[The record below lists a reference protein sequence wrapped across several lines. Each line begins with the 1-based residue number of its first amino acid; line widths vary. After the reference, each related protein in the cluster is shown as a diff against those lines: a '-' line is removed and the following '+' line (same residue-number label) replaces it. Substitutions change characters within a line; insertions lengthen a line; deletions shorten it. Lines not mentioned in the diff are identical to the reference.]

1 MTSSTRKNIDL
12 SLILG
17 NEDECKQSVRIME
30 RTEASKRVNNQQSTR
45 VSIDDSSSDEAVDSA
60 PVERSVMGGFDDSDL
75 EETDILNKE
84 DEYLPE
90 KNNEKENIPV
100 NMNVSPSPVLTTI
113 DSSNSLRLDTR
124 MLNPMET

>member
-1 MTSSTRKNIDL
+1 
-12 SLILG
+12 
-17 NEDECKQSVRIME
+17 ME
-30 RTEASKRVNNQQSTR
+30 RTEASKRVNNHQSTR

-60 PVERSVMGGFDDSDL
+60 PVERSVISGFDDSDL
-75 EETDILNKE
+75 DETDAPNKE
-84 DEYLPE
+84 DEYLSE

-113 DSSNSLRLDTR
+113 DSSNSSRLDTR

>member
-17 NEDECKQSVRIME
+17 DEDECKQSVRIME
-30 RTEASKRVNNQQSTR
+30 RTQASKRVNNQQSTR

-60 PVERSVMGGFDDSDL
+60 PVKTSVIDGFDDSDP
-75 EETDILNKE
+75 EDTERSNKE
-84 DEYLPE
+84 DEYLSE

-113 DSSNSLRLDTR
+113 DPNNSSRLDTR
-124 MLNPMET
+124 MLNPMKT